1 MERGA
6 IYMECELLSSGRVC
20 FALAQSEELAIKGS
34 WWACNATKR
43 IYISWT
49 CTGEAASYL
58 HSKPDQVPQVNA
70 RSPF

>member
-34 WWACNATKR
+34 WMVYNATKK
-43 IYISWT
+43 ISL
-49 CTGEAASYL
+49 S
-58 HSKPDQVPQVNA
+58 
-70 RSPF
+70 